1 MNARKTWPSRAVL
14 DWLEHLLAERY
25 GHTFSL
31 QDSGGASVRLSLP
44 GSPAA
49 IEIDTDATTF
59 ARADSSLPHASWAAS
74 REGWHSVL
82 GKPLPAPGGSRLRWP
97 LIETTPGGYRIHYD
111 LLGLAYWML
120 TRQEEVDRSDL
131 DVHQRFPG
139 TASHAFRHGY
149 LERPVVDEW
158 LHVLGQVIQRLW
170 PHLPLR
176 QHRFAI
182 RVSHDVDRP
191 SRYGFCSTRAIL
203 RVMAGDLLKRRYLRS
218 AWLAPWVR
226 LNSQLMLH
234 PADLDNTF
242 DWLMDTSER
251 HGLTSAFYFI
261 CGRTDARRDADYE
274 PEHPAIRELLRR
286 IHARGHEIG
295 LHPSYATYQRPQ
307 AIAAE
312 AARLRR
318 VCAEEGIVQD
328 AWGGRMHYLRW
339 ENPTTLRAWEQA
351 GMSYDSTLGY
361 ADRPGFRC
369 GTCFEYPA
377 FDPVAGRPLKLRI
390 RPLIAMEETIL
401 EPLYMGLG
409 RGEEALRKF
418 AELRERCQAVSG
430 CFTLL
435 WHNSMFDT
443 QAERTLYQQI
453 LQGAAPCVPPAR
465 AATVRLSRA

>member
-25 GHTFSL
+25 GHAFSQ

-59 ARADSSLPHASWAAS
+59 ARADSNLPHASWAAS

-120 TRQEEVDRSDL
+120 TRQEEVGRSDL

-226 LNSQLMLH
+226 LNSRLMLH

-261 CGRTDARRDADYE
+261 CGRTDTRRDADYE

-286 IHARGHEIG
+286 IHTRGHEIG

>member
-1 MNARKTWPSRAVL
+1 MSARKTWPSRAVL

-31 QDSGGASVRLSLP
+31 QDSGGAGMRLSLP

-59 ARADSSLPHASWAAS
+59 ARADSNLPHASWAAS

-120 TRQEEVDRSDL
+120 TRQEEVGRSDL

-226 LNSQLMLH
+226 LNSRLMLH